1 MDSNLI
7 GHVSDLVFAVDGLL
21 GLLRR
26 RDLSV
31 LDFLLIWPGVEGF
44 FKGAFEDLDSS
55 LEQNTRVEYPP
66 RHKLTFMTQCALA

>member
-7 GHVSDLVFAVDGLL
+7 GHIGDLIFAVDGLL

-31 LDFLLIWPGVEGF
+31 LDFLLIWPGVESF
-44 FKGAFEDLDSS
+44 FEGAFEDLDLL
-55 LEQNTRVEYPP
+55 LENCFRVYWN
-66 RHKLTFMTQCALA
+66 MD

>member
-1 MDSNLI
+1 MKTQLI
-7 GHVSDLVFAVDGLL
+7 GHIGDLVFVVDGLL

-44 FKGAFEDLDSS
+44 FEGAFEDLDLL
-55 LEQNTRVEYPP
+55 LENCFRVY
-66 RHKLTFMTQCALA
+66 